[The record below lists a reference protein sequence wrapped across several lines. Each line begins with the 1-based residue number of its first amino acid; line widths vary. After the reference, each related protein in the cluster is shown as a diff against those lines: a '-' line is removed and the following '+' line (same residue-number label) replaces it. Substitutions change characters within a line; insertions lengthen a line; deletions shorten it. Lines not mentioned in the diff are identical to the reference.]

1 MMAEHAELV
10 TEMPVLEKMSVQERL
25 KHARKRRSQQ
35 LKRYAQYEK
44 DTNKKIKKLASNHR
58 SSGSSNDGEK
68 RKKRRV
74 LFAKN
79 IQLLEAAARGD
90 LEEGEM

>member
-1 MMAEHAELV
+1 MELIN
-10 TEMPVLEKMSVQERL
+10 EMPVLEKMSVQERL

-44 DTNKKIKKLASNHR
+44 DQSKKLKKMQSTGKGGAD
-58 SSGSSNDGEK
+58 DG
-68 RKKRRV
+68 KKRRV
-74 LFAKN
+74 MFAMN

-90 LEEGEM
+90 LEEGRFCIVHLYVS